1 MTTPEIAVLNKPF
14 SLLILNTQWK
24 VLWFSAEKWLW
35 NTFKCVISHQ
45 FWRNIYLDLLYLLYK
60 TYANLFECYAASYV
74 GRRCLCAQS
83 CPTLY
88 NPKDCG
94 PPGYSVHG
102 IFLA

>member
-60 TYANLFECYAASYV
+60 TYAKF
-74 GRRCLCAQS
+74 
-83 CPTLY
+83 
-88 NPKDCG
+88 
-94 PPGYSVHG
+94 
-102 IFLA
+102 I